1 MIRLIMHFTAACLLS
16 FALYISICKVHAADN
31 YNYDYDYDDQKC
43 SMTESIIGGTV
54 KYSRD
59 GAVGS
64 EVTYYCKDGFKP
76 YPIFKKICN
85 SKGKWEPEISRVI
98 CEEESDYDD
107 IEEPQK
113 NCSVAEIIK
122 GGRVSYSNEGL
133 EGSVLTYHCNIGY
146 YPYPVST
153 RVCNSGGEWSI
164 MILPNGK
171 TVSTATCKD
180 ILCPGQLQLDNGQLW
195 PKKQWFK
202 IGEEQEFSC
211 REGLTLSGSAKR
223 NCTEWGHWT
232 GTLPVCTDQTDGCR
246 DPGIPPGAIR
256 SGDRFQIGDQVKYRC
271 QSGTDLLGPEVR
283 VCLDSKEWS
292 GPEPR
297 CQAPY
302 VFDLPAS
309 VAQAMD
315 GSLSAVMDVSSPDF
329 KKKGP
334 NYGRTLKV
342 ADGRLNI
349 FILIDTSGSIQQSQ
363 FERAKKATASLIR
376 KLSSYEV
383 EMKFDIISYAS
394 EPQHIITV
402 LDNLSGNV
410 DVVLKRLNLFKQTQH
425 GKKTGTNLYKAL
437 KSVHERLAFLKSK
450 NQNEFNETQNV
461 ILIETD
467 GYTNMGGNPQY
478 VLGLIR
484 ELLGYKSRSI
494 DNSHEELL
502 DVYVFGIGASVKRS
516 ELKSLASS
524 KIRERHLFILNSY
537 EDLGEVFNRMINDSA
552 VTKCGVAHELV
563 SPRIDADD
571 DDNDLSQVAYT
582 RPWHVSISWQAKP
595 CQGSILTEN
604 WVITAAHCLMK
615 LNGVL
620 MEQANPKDVIIEH
633 GDGKVDASLI
643 ILHPDFNV
651 TKLRDKSINEF
662 YDYDVALIKVSSTI
676 KLSSKAR
683 PVCLPCTKAANR
695 ALKMTSISTSSTC
708 KKHKSA
714 LLDLQQTQ
722 AYFIR
727 QGKTRKSTHIQTGEK
742 RGDCIEQFRPT
753 LASNNL
759 VSLTDVITDRFLC
772 TGGSQK
778 YKDDITCKGDSGGS
792 LFLRKGMRYFQ
803 VGVVSWGTKLVCDS
817 TTPTVSEPPVD
828 ARDFHISV
836 FSIMPWLKEHLDKE
850 LDFLP
855 LEN

>member
-1 MIRLIMHFTAACLLS
+1 MHFTTACLLC
-16 FALYISICKVHAADN
+16 FALYISFCKVHAED
-31 YNYDYDYDDQKC
+31 DYYYDDDTQKC
-43 SMTESIIGGTV
+43 ALNESIIGGTV
-54 KYSRD
+54 KYSND

-64 EVTYYCKDGFKP
+64 EATYYCEDGFKP
-76 YPIFKKICN
+76 YPILKKICS

-98 CEEESDYDD
+98 CEEKFDYDD
-107 IEEPQK
+107 IEEPQT
-113 NCSVAEIIK
+113 NCSVGEIIN
-122 GGRVSYSNEGL
+122 GGSVSYSNDGL
-133 EGSVLTYHCNIGY
+133 EGSVLTYHCKFGY
-146 YPYPVST
+146 YPYPVSN
-153 RVCNSGGEWSI
+153 RICNSRGEWSI

-180 ILCPGQLQLDNGQLW
+180 ILCPAQLQLDNGQFW

-223 NCTEWGHWT
+223 NCTKWGHWT
-232 GTLPVCTDQTDGCR
+232 GTLPVCNDQTDGCK

-256 SGDRFQIGDQVKYRC
+256 SGNRFQIGDQVKYRC

-297 CQAPY
+297 CKAPY
-302 VFDLPAS
+302 VFDLPEN

-315 GSLSAVMDVSSPDF
+315 GSLSAVIDVSSPEF
-329 KKKGP
+329 KKKGI
-334 NYGRTLKV
+334 NYGRSFKV
-342 ADGRLNI
+342 ADGRLNV
-349 FILIDTSGSIQQSQ
+349 FILIDTSGSIQQDD
-363 FERAKKATASLIR
+363 FERAKQATASLIR
-376 KLSSYEV
+376 KLSSYDV

-394 EPQHIITV
+394 EPQDIVTV
-402 LDNLSGNV
+402 LDPFSDRV
-410 DVVLKRLNLFKQTQH
+410 DVVLEKLLLFNKADH

-437 KSVHERLAFLKSK
+437 TSVHERLAFLKSK
-450 NQNEFNETQNV
+450 KNSHFNETQNV

-467 GYTNMGGNPQY
+467 GYSNMGGNPKH
-478 VLGLIR
+478 VLDFIR
-484 ELLGYKSRSI
+484 ELLGYKSSST

-502 DVYVFGIGASVKRS
+502 DIYVFGIGTNVKTS
-516 ELKSLASS
+516 ELKNLASS
-524 KIRERHLFILNSY
+524 KIRERHLFILSSY
-537 EDLGEVFNRMINDSA
+537 DDLGEVFNRMINDSA

-571 DDNDLSQVAYT
+571 DIEISQIAYT
-582 RPWHVSISWQAKP
+582 KPWHVSVSWQAKP

-615 LNGVL
+615 LNAGL
-620 MEQANPKDVIIEH
+620 IEWANAKDVHIKH
-633 GDGKVDASLI
+633 DDGKVDASLLI
-643 ILHPDFNV
+643 PHPDFDI
-651 TKLRDKSINEF
+651 TKLKDKSVNEF
-662 YDYDVALIKVSSTI
+662 YDYDVALIKVKSSI

-683 PVCLPCTKAANR
+683 PICLPCTKASNR
-695 ALKMTSISTSSTC
+695 ALKMSPNSTC
-708 KKHKSA
+708 NKHKSA

-722 AYFIR
+722 AYFIS
-727 QGKTRKSTHIQTGEK
+727 QGKTRKPTHIQTGEK
-742 RGDCIEQFRPT
+742 RGECIEKYKPF
-753 LASNNL
+753 LGSNSL

-778 YKDDITCKGDSGGS
+778 YKDYITCKGDSGGS

-803 VGVVSWGTKLVCDS
+803 VGVVSWGTTVVCDS
-817 TTPTVSEPPVD
+817 TTATVSEPPVD

-836 FSIMPWLKEHLDKE
+836 FSIIPWLKKHLDEE
-850 LDFLP
+850 LKFLS
-855 LEN
+855 L

>member
-1 MIRLIMHFTAACLLS
+1 MIVFIMHFTTVCLLS
-16 FALYISICKVHAADN
+16 FALYISIAKVQAEN
-31 YNYDYDYDDQKC
+31 DYDYEDDNQKC
-43 SMTESIIGGTV
+43 STTESFKGVTV
-54 KYSRD
+54 KYSNN
-59 GAVGS
+59 GNVGS
-64 EVTYYCKDGFKP
+64 EATYHCKDGYKP
-76 YPIFKKICN
+76 YPISKKTCN

-107 IEEPQK
+107 IEEPKK
-113 NCSVAEIIK
+113 NCSVAEMIK
-122 GGRVSYSNEGL
+122 GGSVSYSNKGL
-133 EGSVLTYHCNIGY
+133 EGSVLTYTCNIGY

-153 RVCNSGGEWSI
+153 RVCNSRGEWSI

-180 ILCPGQLQLDNGQLW
+180 ILCPAQLQLDNGQFW

-211 REGLTLSGSAKR
+211 REGLTLLGSAKR

-232 GTLPVCTDQTDGCR
+232 GTLPVCIDETDGCR

-256 SGDRFQIGDQVKYRC
+256 SGDRFQIGAQVKYRC
-271 QSGTDLLGPEVR
+271 QSGMDLLGPEVR

-302 VFDLPAS
+302 IFDLPAS

-315 GSLSAVMDVSSPDF
+315 GSLSAVMDVSSPEY
-329 KKKGP
+329 KKKAP
-334 NYGRTLKV
+334 TYGRTLKI

-349 FILIDTSGSIQQSQ
+349 FILIDTSGSIQQDQ

-376 KLSSYEV
+376 KLSSYDV

-394 EPQHIITV
+394 EPRDIITV
-402 LDNLSGNV
+402 VQDFSDRT
-410 DVVLKRLNLFKQTQH
+410 DVVLERLNLFNQTQH

-437 KSVHERLAFLKSK
+437 KSVESRLSFLKSENK
-450 NQNEFNETQNV
+450 KHFNETQNV

-467 GYTNMGGNPQY
+467 GYSNMGGNPQY

-484 ELLGYKSRSI
+484 ELLGYKSRST

-502 DVYVFGIGASVKRS
+502 DVYVFGIGANVKIS

-524 KIRERHLFILNSY
+524 KIRERHLFILSSY
-537 EDLGEVFNRMINDSA
+537 EDLGEVFNRMINDST

-563 SPRIDADD
+563 SPSIDAADD
-571 DDNDLSQVAYT
+571 DIEPSQVAYT
-582 RPWHVSISWQAKP
+582 RPWHVSISWQGKP

-615 LNGVL
+615 LYGDSVEL
-620 MEQANPKDVIIEH
+620 ANPRDVNIIH
-633 GDGKVDASLI
+633 GNGKVDASILI
-643 ILHPDFNV
+643 RHPDFDV
-651 TKLRDKSINEF
+651 TKLKNKDIHEF
-662 YDYDVALIKVSSTI
+662 YDYDVALIKVSSKI
-676 KLSSKAR
+676 ELSAKAR
-683 PVCLPCTKAANR
+683 PICLPCTKASNR
-695 ALKMTSISTSSTC
+695 ALKMSPGESTC
-708 KKHKSA
+708 KKHKST
-714 LLDLQQTQ
+714 LLDLQQTP

-727 QGKTRKSTHIQTGEK
+727 QGKTRKLTHIQTGEK
-742 RGDCIEQFRPT
+742 RGDCIEQHRPA

-778 YKDDITCKGDSGGS
+778 YKDYITCKGDSGGS

-803 VGVVSWGTKLVCDS
+803 VGVVSWGTKSVCES
-817 TTPTVSEPPVD
+817 TTQDVPEPPVD

-836 FSIMPWLKEHLDKE
+836 FSIMPWLKEHLHKE
-850 LDFLP
+850 LDFL
-855 LEN
+855 EN